1 MLAPHLAQLAQKVR
15 TMRILV
21 IDDDTKLTDLLQLV
35 FESKGFGVTIA
46 NSGVQALESLET
58 ELPEAVLLDLM
69 MPGMSGLEVC
79 QRIRS
84 NPRTSNVP
92 VVVLTAKTGTKSKQE
107 LLKAGATDYLVKP
120 VPLNDLVSRIGAL
133 VSNTGPPAATV
144 LT

>member
-1 MLAPHLAQLAQKVR
+1 
-15 TMRILV
+15 MRILL

-46 NSGVQALESLET
+46 NSGIQALESLET

-79 QRIRS
+79 QRIRA
-84 NPRTSNVP
+84 NPRTSAVP
-92 VVVLTAKTGTKSKQE
+92 VVVLTAKSGIESKQE

-133 VSNTGPPAATV
+133 VTDTGPPAATV

>member
-1 MLAPHLAQLAQKVR
+1 VDGILAPHLAQKVR
-15 TMRILV
+15 TMRILL

-46 NSGVQALESLET
+46 NSGIQALESLET

-79 QRIRS
+79 QRIRA
-84 NPRTSNVP
+84 NPRTSAVP
-92 VVVLTAKTGTKSKQE
+92 VVVLTAKSGIESKQE

-133 VSNTGPPAATV
+133 VTDTGPPAATV

>member
-1 MLAPHLAQLAQKVR
+1 
-15 TMRILV
+15 MRILV

-79 QRIRS
+79 QRIRA
-84 NPRTSNVP
+84 NPRTSDVP
-92 VVVLTAKTGTKSKQE
+92 VVVLTAKTGTKSKQD

-133 VSNTGPPAATV
+133 LANTGPSAATV

>member
-1 MLAPHLAQLAQKVR
+1 MLTPHLAQKVQ

-46 NSGVQALESLET
+46 NSGIQALESLET

-79 QRIRS
+79 QQIRA

-92 VVVLTAKTGTKSKQE
+92 VVVLTAKSGTESKQE

-133 VSNTGPPAATV
+133 VDITDPPTATV

>member
-1 MLAPHLAQLAQKVR
+1 
-15 TMRILV
+15 MRILV

-46 NSGVQALESLET
+46 NSGIQALESLET

-79 QRIRS
+79 QRIRA

-133 VSNTGPPAATV
+133 VSNTGPPDATV

>member
-1 MLAPHLAQLAQKVR
+1 
-15 TMRILV
+15 MRILV

-46 NSGVQALESLET
+46 NSGTQALESLET

-79 QRIRS
+79 QWIRG

-92 VVVLTAKTGTKSKQE
+92 VVVLTAKTGIESKQE
-107 LLKAGATDYLVKP
+107 LLEAGATDYLVKP
-120 VPLNDLVSRIGAL
+120 VPLNDLVNRIGAL
-133 VSNTGPPAATV
+133 VTNTNSTAATV